1 MAKKDVPVGLLLMMS
16 YCHHVLPGE
25 AVRLARDFGFLCE
38 TEFPARETAE
48 YVTRRHTDVTGDVNH
63 RRQTLLA
70 TKSVFSNIWTTFLI
84 VFLYLSTLISY
95 FIMYTSHNRDLS

>member
-1 MAKKDVPVGLLLMMS
+1 M
-16 YCHHVLPGE
+16 YVLPGE

-48 YVTRRHTDVTGDVNH
+48 YVTRRHTDVTGDANH

-70 TKSVFSNIWTTFLI
+70 TKSV
-84 VFLYLSTLISY
+84 
-95 FIMYTSHNRDLS
+95 TS